1 MVHFLIAGGGFGVF
15 PPPPGGLAPKLAPPP
30 GAGAS
35 PASGRRP
42 SPNFQPQAPFP
53 DMGSFGSMSTVPQQ
67 SQQHSTT
74 SDWGDFTSASG

>member
-1 MVHFLIAGGGFGVF
+1 MVHFLIAGGGFGVI

-35 PASGRRP
+35 PASGRRQ

-67 SQQHSTT
+67 SQQQSTT